1 MVDQELDALLVGA
14 LYGEL
19 GPADEARLAAHLE
32 SHPTDRTALDDLRST
47 RKTLVDARFFE
58 LWFEP
63 RPAVSALLVQEAAR
77 RAPRS
82 EATGEGWFA
91 RFTRSVLSHP
101 AMAAAAMLV
110 VVVGVAGTLYM
121 KKGDLAEPSH
131 AVREAAAVPVA
142 AASGSAQAAY
152 ANNYDSPTI
161 APIAG
166 TTPTGPTGPTGTTTS
181 VAGNDGISADV
192 DDKRLALDRARDES
206 AVAKK
211 PTAEHAIKQGIE
223 VAPKRFEP
231 KELEKADS
239 GALADNEPAQQGYKG
254 KAAPPPPPASAPQ
267 TAMATVGAAA
277 GGGAASGSAA
287 GGDAATATDQKAADP
302 WAREKHESVKSLV
315 SGGRCT
321 DAANAAAAIQARS
334 PDYYSTYVAND
345 RSLKQCM
352 SYIASAVEKQEETR
366 AKAAAAKAAK
376 SAPAASDS
384 K

>member
-19 GPADEARLAAHLE
+19 GPADEARLTAHLE

-47 RKTLVDARFFE
+47 RKALVDARFFE

-82 EATGEGWFA
+82 EATGESWFA
-91 RFTRSVLSHP
+91 RFTRSFLSHP

-121 KKGDLAEPSH
+121 KKGDLAEPSQ
-131 AVREAAAVPVA
+131 AVREAATVPIA
-142 AASGSAQAAY
+142 AGSASATAQTAPTIVNAY
-152 ANNYDSPTI
+152 ANTYD
-161 APIAG
+161 
-166 TTPTGPTGPTGTTTS
+166 TPTAAPTGTTTS

-192 DDKRLALDRARDES
+192 DDKRLALDRARDRS
-206 AVAKK
+206 VVAKK
-211 PTAEHAIKQGIE
+211 PTAEHLSTQGIE

-239 GALADNEPAQQGYKG
+239 GALADNQPEQQGYKG

-267 TAMATVGAAA
+267 STMATVGAAA

-287 GGDAATATDQKAADP
+287 GGDAPTDQKAADP
-302 WAREKHESVKSLV
+302 WAREQHESVKSLV

-352 SYIASAVEKQEETR
+352 SYIANAVEKQEETR
-366 AKAAAAKAAK
+366 AKAAAKASK
-376 SAPAASDS
+376 SAPAATDS